1 MNFRKM
7 TSNKHFGLRKIEKN
21 VRSNY
26 YPENT
31 SKVKGKKS
39 NLRKSCKN
47 FKIVYQHLTSKRKK
61 GWLLENDRELL
72 IPQYRNPIFI

>member
-7 TSNKHFGLRKIEKN
+7 TSNKHFDLRKIEKN

-26 YPENT
+26 DPENT
-31 SKVKGKKS
+31 SKVKGKKA
-39 NLRKSCKN
+39 NLRKPCKN

-61 GWLLENDRELL
+61 G
-72 IPQYRNPIFI
+72 

>member
-1 MNFRKM
+1 M

-61 GWLLENDRELL
+61 G
-72 IPQYRNPIFI
+72 